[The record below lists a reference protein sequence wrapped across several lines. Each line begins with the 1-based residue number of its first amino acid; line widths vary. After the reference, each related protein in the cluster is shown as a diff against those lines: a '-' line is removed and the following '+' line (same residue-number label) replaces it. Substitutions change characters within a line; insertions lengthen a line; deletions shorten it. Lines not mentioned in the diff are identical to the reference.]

1 MQHKLLIVPP
11 NSGIVALLKRAVR
24 QRRIKYNYMIT
35 WRDTQGQGI
44 SLAVVD
50 WLQGND
56 TYIN

>member
-1 MQHKLLIVPP
+1 MQHKMLIVPL

-24 QRRIKYNYMIT
+24 QRRTKYNYMVT